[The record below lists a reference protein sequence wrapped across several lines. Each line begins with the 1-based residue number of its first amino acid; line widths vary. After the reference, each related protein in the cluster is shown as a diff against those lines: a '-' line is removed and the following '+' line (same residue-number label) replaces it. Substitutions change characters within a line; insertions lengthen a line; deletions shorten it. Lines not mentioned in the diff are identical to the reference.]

1 MISKN
6 LSIGTA
12 NFGMSYGYKKLKS
25 ISVKKIREI
34 LKYARKVKISSI
46 DTAYNYG
53 YAEEKLGEIGVKGWN
68 ISSKFPSTT
77 SNSLIDIDNH
87 ITKKLTESLI
97 RLRVNKIENF
107 FIHNRQ
113 ELKNFDKIKKI
124 FAVMENLKKED

>member
-25 ISVKKIREI
+25 ISVKNFREI

-53 YAEEKLGEIGVKGWN
+53 YAEEKLGEIMLKVG
-68 ISSKFPSTT
+68 IFLQ
-77 SNSLIDIDNH
+77 NSQAQPLI
-87 ITKKLTESLI
+87 L
-97 RLRVNKIENF
+97 
-107 FIHNRQ
+107 
-113 ELKNFDKIKKI
+113 
-124 FAVMENLKKED
+124 